1 MINIRLKKTIVATIL
16 ASMLTTASV
25 YTTSDLLQVNAA
37 ETEGEL
43 TVLAK
48 SLWTY
53 SKADWNA
60 RAKVVNGGEKFTLS
74 EKLIVDG
81 REMYGLTNGLYISA
95 NPKYVS
101 TSENLS
107 VSKPASVPS
116 TYTMTLFN
124 LNLRKGI
131 GTSHGIITTM
141 PKGSKVQILQTKD
154 GWSEVKYNG
163 VTGWA
168 SSEFLGNVSSE
179 PAPPIVETPPSN
191 NTTKVTT
198 ANLSMRQGPSTSS
211 ARITVIPVGAQVECI
226 SSSNG
231 WDKVIYQGKTG
242 YSSSTYLKSNQ
253 NQSTGG
259 PSIPAPTPTPTPNPK
274 PTPTPPATI
283 TLKTTTYNLQLRDG
297 PSTSSN
303 RVIVIPKG
311 TQVESTSSVNGWD
324 QVTYQG
330 KSGYAASAYLKVSSE
345 EAPKPVVTKKYTTGN
360 LSLRKGPDT
369 SNGIILTI
377 PKGSLV
383 ESISSVNG
391 WDQITYQGT
400 SGYAASAYLS
410 TEPITDT
417 KVKGSEILEF
427 GKTFL
432 GLPYVWG
439 GNSPT
444 EGFDCS
450 GLIKYVYAN
459 FGYQV
464 PRVSYQ
470 QAEHGREVSMDE
482 LQVGDIL
489 YFGNSRVSHTA
500 IYAGNNTMLHAPRPD
515 QFIEIRDIGW
525 HVNNFEIVGA
535 RRYLD

>member
-48 SLWTY
+48 SIWTY

-274 PTPTPPATI
+274 PTPTPPSTI

-311 TQVESTSSVNGWD
+311 AQVESTSSVNGWD

-345 EAPKPVVTKKYTTGN
+345 GAPKPVVTKKYTTGN

>member
-274 PTPTPPATI
+274 PTPTPPSTI

-311 TQVESTSSVNGWD
+311 AQVESTSSVNGWD

>member
-274 PTPTPPATI
+274 PTPTPPSTI

>member
-1 MINIRLKKTIVATIL
+1 M
-16 ASMLTTASV
+16 
-25 YTTSDLLQVNAA
+25 
-37 ETEGEL
+37 
-43 TVLAK
+43 
-48 SLWTY
+48 
-53 SKADWNA
+53 
-60 RAKVVNGGEKFTLS
+60 
-74 EKLIVDG
+74 
-81 REMYGLTNGLYISA
+81 
-95 NPKYVS
+95 
-101 TSENLS
+101 
-107 VSKPASVPS
+107 
-116 TYTMTLFN
+116 
-124 LNLRKGI
+124 
-131 GTSHGIITTM
+131 
-141 PKGSKVQILQTKD
+141 
-154 GWSEVKYNG
+154 
-163 VTGWA
+163 
-168 SSEFLGNVSSE
+168 
-179 PAPPIVETPPSN
+179 
-191 NTTKVTT
+191 
-198 ANLSMRQGPSTSS
+198 
-211 ARITVIPVGAQVECI
+211 
-226 SSSNG
+226 
-231 WDKVIYQGKTG
+231 
-242 YSSSTYLKSNQ
+242 
-253 NQSTGG
+253 
-259 PSIPAPTPTPTPNPK
+259 
-274 PTPTPPATI
+274 
-283 TLKTTTYNLQLRDG
+283 
-297 PSTSSN
+297 
-303 RVIVIPKG
+303 
-311 TQVESTSSVNGWD
+311 
-324 QVTYQG
+324 
-330 KSGYAASAYLKVSSE
+330 
-345 EAPKPVVTKKYTTGN
+345 
-360 LSLRKGPDT
+360 
-369 SNGIILTI
+369 
-377 PKGSLV
+377 
-383 ESISSVNG
+383 ESISYVNG

>member
-226 SSSNG
+226 SSSHG

-274 PTPTPPATI
+274 PTPTPPSTI

-311 TQVESTSSVNGWD
+311 AQVESTSSVNGWD